1 MLNLIHSLLTKK
13 ACLDVYIRDGY
24 LLVRYTTTDCQE
36 LDYMLLE
43 KHRDK
48 LLSYK
53 SLASAL
59 KYAQAN
65 DSTANYLKA
74 KQITAELKAEAQAEA
89 NPVCPVVPVPN
100 LDDGAIPT
108 EVPKAEQTD
117 SYSNS
122 LPLLP
127 NRFNRDDLILLRL
140 CTTDRLAKLH
150 ADAPFCNWSN
160 QHLIDDVYR
169 LRSDID
175 QAIADLDNCI
185 KETVDACEVACA

>member
-24 LLVRYTTTDCQE
+24 LLVRYTTTDGQA

-43 KHRDK
+43 KHLDK

-89 NPVCPVVPVPN
+89 IPVCPVAPVPN
-100 LDDGAIPT
+100 LDNGAIPT

-117 SYSNS
+117 SYSNGGLS
-122 LPLLP
+122 GQ
-127 NRFNRDDLILLRL
+127 I
-140 CTTDRLAKLH
+140 
-150 ADAPFCNWSN
+150 
-160 QHLIDDVYR
+160 
-169 LRSDID
+169 
-175 QAIADLDNCI
+175 
-185 KETVDACEVACA
+185 